1 LDYRHRVGIDIGK
14 YAKTQIRKF
23 KKSTLMDLSNKHIV
37 VVGLGCTGLATTRFL
52 IQKGAKVTVSDMAPV
67 DELYDKAHEAHEMGA
82 VLELGGHRSNTFDQ
96 ADLIVVSP
104 GVPHT
109 VLPLQQAQAKGIEVI
124 GEMELAYRFIKEPIV
139 AITGTNGKTTTAEL
153 LGHILSY
160 ANRPFFLGG
169 NIGTPLITYITD
181 QNMRAS
187 VLVVEVSSFQLDTIK
202 TFRPKVAILLNISS
216 DHFDRYKDMNAYVFS
231 KGRIFENQNEED
243 IAIYNGNDP
252 RIMALIPAIKSQKKL
267 FGHVAHNSNDEG
279 DEKALI
285 DTNRILIQS
294 SGKPPLHFDLSTSSL
309 RGSHNLENAAA
320 AILAAKALDVDSE
333 TIQKALK
340 TFTIHPHRLEPVST
354 INGVTYI
361 NDSKA
366 TNVGAV
372 ARALACFTTSVILI
386 MGGRN
391 KNNDFRYLWEPVHQH
406 VITLITYGEAGTEI
420 QAALEG
426 ACSGRCEVRQHFK
439 DAVLLAHHLAQPG
452 QTVLLSPACASFDQF
467 GSYLERGETFRRLV
481 ESLA

>member
-1 LDYRHRVGIDIGK
+1 
-14 YAKTQIRKF
+14 
-23 KKSTLMDLSNKHIV
+23 MDLCNKHIV
-37 VVGLGCTGLATTRFL
+37 VVGLGRSGLATTRL
-52 IQKGAKVTVSDMAPV
+52 LLQKGAKVTVSDMALAG
-67 DELYDKAHEAHEMGA
+67 ELCDKAHKARKMGA
-82 VLELGGHRSNTFDQ
+82 VLELGGHRSNTFNQ

-109 VLPLQQAQAKGIEVI
+109 ILPLKQAQTKGIEVI

-153 LGHILSY
+153 LGHILSC
-160 ANRPFFLGG
+160 ANKPFFLGG
-169 NIGTPLITYITD
+169 NIGTPLSTYVTD
-181 QNMRAS
+181 PNMKAS

-202 TFRPKVAILLNISS
+202 IFKPKVAILLNISS
-216 DHFDRYKDMNAYVFS
+216 DHFDRYKDMNAYLFS
-231 KGRIFENQNEED
+231 KGRIFENQSEED

-252 RIMALIPAIKSQKKL
+252 RIMALIPAVKSQKKL

-285 DTNRILIQS
+285 DANRILIQS
-294 SGKPPLHFDLSTSSL
+294 NRKPPLHFDLSNSSL

-320 AILAAKALDVDSE
+320 AILAAKTLEVNNDA
-333 TIQKALK
+333 IQNALK
-340 TFTIHPHRLEPVST
+340 TFIVHPHRLEPVKT
-354 INGVTYI
+354 INGVAYV

-372 ARALACFTTSVILI
+372 AKALACFTAPVVLI

-391 KNNDFRYLWEPVHQH
+391 KNNDFRYLWETVHQH
-406 VITLITYGEAGTEI
+406 VITLITYGEAGDEI
-420 QAALEG
+420 QTALKG
-426 ACSGRCEVRQHFK
+426 ACPGRCEVRRNFK
-439 DAVLLAHHLAQPG
+439 DAVRLAHRLAQPG

-467 GSYLERGETFRRLV
+467 DSYLERGETFRHLV

>member
-1 LDYRHRVGIDIGK
+1 
-14 YAKTQIRKF
+14 
-23 KKSTLMDLSNKHIV
+23 MDLSNKHVV
-37 VVGLGCTGLATTRFL
+37 VVGLGCSGLATTRFL

-67 DELYDKAHEAHEMGA
+67 DELYDKAHKAREMGA
-82 VLELGGHRSNTFDQ
+82 VLELGGHTPSTFDK

-109 VLPLQQAQAKGIEVI
+109 ISPLQQAQAKGIEVI
-124 GEMELAYRFIKEPIV
+124 GEVELAYRFIKEPIV

-160 ANRPFFLGG
+160 ADKPFFLGG
-169 NIGTPLITYITD
+169 NIGTPLITYVAD
-181 QNMRAS
+181 QNMKAS

-202 TFRPKVAILLNISS
+202 KFRPKLAILLNISS

-231 KGRIFENQNEED
+231 KGRVFENQNEED

-252 RIMALIPAIKSQKKL
+252 RIMALIPAVKSQKKL
-267 FGHVAHNSNDEG
+267 FGHVAHNSDDEG

-285 DTNRILIQS
+285 DNSRILIQS
-294 SGKPPLHFDLSTSSL
+294 NGKPPLHFDLSTSSL
-309 RGSHNLENAAA
+309 RGSHNSENAAA
-320 AILAAKALDVDSE
+320 AILAAKTLNVDND

-340 TFTIHPHRLEPVST
+340 TFIIHPHRLELVST
-354 INGVTYI
+354 INGIAYI

-372 ARALACFTTSVILI
+372 ARGLACFTTPVVLI

-391 KNNDFRYLWEPVHQH
+391 KNSDFRHLWEPVHQH
-406 VITLITYGEAGTEI
+406 VITLITYGEAGNEI

-426 ACSGRCEVRQHFK
+426 ACPGQCEVRQNFK
-439 DAVLLAHHLAQPG
+439 DAVLLAHRLAQPG

-467 GSYLERGETFRRLV
+467 DSYLERGETFRRLI